1 MVDAGRVL
9 IGGASPTLGTFRSDA
24 QDKIAGNLLI
34 DEAELIEGAKRSEEA
49 GWIAGAMR
57 RGGSGR
63 LAEERTGSVAA
74 AKTAANSRLTK

>member
-9 IGGASPTLGTFRSDA
+9 IGGASPTLGTFRSDG

-34 DEAELIEGAKRSEEA
+34 DGAVKIEDAEKTEEA

-57 RGGSGR
+57 RGESGR
-63 LAEERTGSVAA
+63 LAEERTESAA
-74 AKTAANSRLTK
+74 AARTAATS